1 MIDPR
6 KENERMAKLVWSVP
20 IALTFFSAAL
30 FAEVQVGDPAPSFS
44 LPSTIGDKV
53 DLKDYLGK
61 KNVVLEF
68 YVLDFTP
75 G

>member
-1 MIDPR
+1 MLKALLRIPLF
-6 KENERMAKLVWSVP
+6 LVFLSQ
-20 IALTFFSAAL
+20 AAL
-30 FAEVQVGDPAPSFS
+30 AEVNVGDKAPDIT
-44 LPSTIGDKV
+44 LPSTMGGKV
-53 DLKDYLGK
+53 SLKDYLGK

>member
-1 MIDPR
+1 
-6 KENERMAKLVWSVP
+6 MAKLFWGVP
-20 IALTFFSAAL
+20 LVLALSSAAL
-30 FAEVQVGDPAPSFS
+30 LAEVQVGDPAPDFA
-44 LPSTIGDKV
+44 LASTMGGKV
-53 DLKDYLGK
+53 SLKDYVGK

>member
-1 MIDPR
+1 
-6 KENERMAKLVWSVP
+6 MA
-20 IALTFFSAAL
+20 
-30 FAEVQVGDPAPSFS
+30 AEVAVGDKAPDFS
-44 LPSTIGDKV
+44 LPSTMGGKV
-53 DLKDYLGK
+53 SLKDYLGK